1 MIFRIPKEIL
11 EDYLPWKNQLQIFS
25 HNLDILNSVFLVFE
39 WSNKKTENF
48 WEKVIENSQKYHKD
62 LSSLKKWA
70 KMEF

>member
-25 HNLDILNSVFLVFE
+25 HSLDILNSVFLVFE

-48 WEKVIENSQKYHKD
+48 WEKAIKNSEKHYVE

-70 KMEF
+70 KTEF

>member
-25 HNLDILNSVFLVFE
+25 HSLDILNSVFLVFE

-48 WEKVIENSQKYHKD
+48 WEKVMENSEKHHEE

-70 KMEF
+70 KTEF